1 MGAVAPLIENR
12 KVPLSYK
19 RPNPTSQYKKQSI
32 YTGGT
37 EIFSCVKIR
46 TQDLLKVQRYY
57 IIQKEMKNITFMKKY
72 TDSKVPITIDPISNE
87 YKITIPEWVVNE
99 FDWYEDTELV
109 WVVDDQG
116 IHIQEVSE

>member
-1 MGAVAPLIENR
+1 
-12 KVPLSYK
+12 
-19 RPNPTSQYKKQSI
+19 
-32 YTGGT
+32 
-37 EIFSCVKIR
+37 
-46 TQDLLKVQRYY
+46 
-57 IIQKEMKNITFMKKY
+57 MKKY
-72 TDSKVPITIDPISNE
+72 TDSKVPITIDAISNE

>member
-1 MGAVAPLIENR
+1 MNT
-12 KVPLSYK
+12 YH
-19 RPNPTSQYKKQSI
+19 I
-32 YTGGT
+32 YFDGQCLFKNLT
-37 EIFSCVKIR
+37 ESEFNIIYGKIYSS
-46 TQDLLKVQRYY
+46 TYY